1 MLLCSL
7 NSFYSNAALLSWVS
21 QPYVTVFDDERGLT
35 CQGLGRSEVGAGD
48 VTAVLLSDL
57 KLERLGSEPI

>member
-7 NSFYSNAALLSWVS
+7 NCFYSNAALLAWVS

-35 CQGLGRSEVGAGD
+35 CQGLGRSEVRGG
-48 VTAVLLSDL
+48 
-57 KLERLGSEPI
+57 GG